1 MTMTRINRSKLP
13 TKYALEVYKM
23 VDGYPSTIDLL
34 YEIVTVLEDRD
45 KLDQAFQPKDILK
58 EVSTRFEGEDLEQ
71 SLPKLV
77 NEGWLTIEND
87 NYTLAKHPWS

>member
-1 MTMTRINRSKLP
+1 MTRINRSKIP

-45 KLDQAFQPKDILK
+45 KLDQAFQSKDILK

-77 NEGWLTIEND
+77 KEGWLTANND

>member
-1 MTMTRINRSKLP
+1 MKINRSKLP
-13 TKYALEVYKM
+13 AKYALEVYKM

-34 YEIVTVLEDRD
+34 YEIVNVLEERG
-45 KLDQAFQPKDILK
+45 KLDQAFQSKDILK

-77 NEGWLTIEND
+77 KDGWLTIENG
-87 NYTLAKHPWS
+87 NYSLTNHPWS

>member
-1 MTMTRINRSKLP
+1 MKRINRSKLP

-34 YEIVTVLEDRD
+34 YEIVTVLEDRE
-45 KLDQAFQPKDILK
+45 KLDQAFQSKDILK
-58 EVSTRFEGEDLEQ
+58 EVSTRFEGEDLEH

-77 NEGWLTIEND
+77 NEGWLTVENG
-87 NYTLAKHPWS
+87 NYTLTKHPWS

>member
-1 MTMTRINRSKLP
+1 
-13 TKYALEVYKM
+13 M

-45 KLDQAFQPKDILK
+45 KMDQVFQPKDILK

-77 NEGWLTIEND
+77 KEGWLTFNND
-87 NYTLAKHPWS
+87 NYTLVKHPWS

>member
-1 MTMTRINRSKLP
+1 MARINRSKLP

-45 KLDQAFQPKDILK
+45 KLTQAFQSKDILK

-77 NEGWLTIEND
+77 TEGWLTVEND

>member
-1 MTMTRINRSKLP
+1 MKINRSKLP
-13 TKYALEVYKM
+13 AKYALEVYKM

-45 KLDQAFQPKDILK
+45 KMDQVFQPKDILK

-77 NEGWLTIEND
+77 KEGWLTFNND
-87 NYTLAKHPWS
+87 NYTLVKHPWS

>member
-1 MTMTRINRSKLP
+1 
-13 TKYALEVYKM
+13 M

-45 KLDQAFQPKDILK
+45 KLTQAFQSKDILK

-77 NEGWLTIEND
+77 SEGWLTIDND
-87 NYTLAKHPWS
+87 NYSLTKHPWS

>member
-1 MTMTRINRSKLP
+1 MTRINRGKLP

-34 YEIVTVLEDRD
+34 YEIVTVLEDRE
-45 KLDQAFQPKDILK
+45 KLDQAFQSKDILK
-58 EVSTRFEGEDLEQ
+58 EVCTRFDGEDLEQ

-77 NEGWLTIEND
+77 TEGWLAVD
-87 NYTLAKHPWS
+87 NNNYSLIKHPWS

>member
-1 MTMTRINRSKLP
+1 MMKINRSKLP
-13 TKYALEVYKM
+13 AKYALEVYKM

-45 KLDQAFQPKDILK
+45 KMDQVFQPKDILK

-77 NEGWLTIEND
+77 KEGWLTFNND
-87 NYTLAKHPWS
+87 NYTLVKHPWS